1 VALDGDQRRI
11 EAGETAGE
19 DDGERHVGYYWEPD
33 GYVPHGKFAEARMSE
48 SGTRPKLKEG
58 KASSALPL

>member
-33 GYVPHGKFAEARMSE
+33 GYVPHGKLAEARMSE
-48 SGTRPKLKEG
+48 SGTTRPTNLVLRL
-58 KASSALPL
+58 SAKG